1 MCENL
6 RWKIKTSKKMNRKIL
21 LKSRP
26 NGMPDA
32 NNFEITE
39 ATAPDPKDG
48 ELRIKALYI
57 SVDPYMRGRMSD
69 AKSYAPPFEVGKPI
83 QGGIVARVL
92 ESRADNFKA
101 GDVVLG
107 RIDWQEIQ
115 TVPASAVTKIEEGKA
130 PLSYHLGI
138 LGMPGLTAYFG
149 LLKIGNPKPVET
161 VVVSGAAGAVGTV
174 VCQIAKIKGCRV
186 VGIAG
191 SDEKLAYLKN
201 ELGVDDVINYRTT
214 KDIKKAIEETCP
226 NGVDIYYDNVGG
238 EISGAVI
245 SHLNKYARV
254 VICGQISLYNATDMP
269 TGPRLQPLLLKR
281 SVLMQGFIVSDYAD
295 HVTEASQQ
303 LNQWVSEGKLKY
315 EETIVEGFENLP
327 ETFLGL
333 FEGKNTGKYL
343 VKIAE

>member
-1 MCENL
+1 
-6 RWKIKTSKKMNRKIL
+6 
-21 LKSRP
+21 
-26 NGMPDA
+26 
-32 NNFEITE
+32 
-39 ATAPDPKDG
+39 
-48 ELRIKALYI
+48 
-57 SVDPYMRGRMSD
+57 
-69 AKSYAPPFEVGKPI
+69 
-83 QGGIVARVL
+83 
-92 ESRADNFKA
+92 
-101 GDVVLG
+101 
-107 RIDWQEIQ
+107 
-115 TVPASAVTKIEEGKA
+115 
-130 PLSYHLGI
+130 
-138 LGMPGLTAYFG
+138 
-149 LLKIGNPKPVET
+149 
-161 VVVSGAAGAVGTV
+161 
-174 VCQIAKIKGCRV
+174 
-186 VGIAG
+186 
-191 SDEKLAYLKN
+191 
-201 ELGVDDVINYRTT
+201 
-214 KDIKKAIEETCP
+214 
-226 NGVDIYYDNVGG
+226 VGG